1 MGSRFDPLETVM
13 PSRVAVLLLAAFPLL
28 CAAQGLRLK
37 GDEPVLQARLNLLSA
52 PEGSRLMG
60 AQLLGDYYPL
70 DGSGLRLSGGLMVG
84 PVSLLGSGL
93 APASRGLLGVG
104 YRRLLGGNSEES
116 SLNQPYLGV
125 GYSRYGSSW
134 GVSADLGFAL
144 HGGSALRL
152 GSSSAFSQSLD
163 DTVRR
168 LQWTPML
175 QFGVSYRF

>member
-1 MGSRFDPLETVM
+1 MLR
-13 PSRVAVLLLAAFPLL
+13 RAAVLLLAVPLV
-28 CAAQGLRLK
+28 CSAQGLRLK
-37 GDEPVLQARLNLLSA
+37 PEESLLQARVNLLAGDDSS
-52 PEGSRLMG
+52 GSRLLG
-60 AQLLGDYYPL
+60 AQLLGDYYL
-70 DGSGLRLSGGLMVG
+70 LQGSGLRLSGGLLMG

-104 YRRLLGGNSEES
+104 HRRLLGGSSDEA

-134 GVSADLGFAL
+134 GVSADLGVAVNASQ
-144 HGGSALRL
+144 GGLRL
-152 GSSSAFSQSLD
+152 GGTSAFTQSLD